1 MKMRK
6 ADEKSEARLEQLR
19 AEAALRGKVESRGI
33 RPPGAPFPEASAEA
47 GYYGTALL
55 KPHQWTWEI
64 PLYFVIGGAAGA
76 SAVIGGVARL
86 TGEDRDLCRD
96 AAFVATAGAVVSTAL
111 LISDLGRPERF
122 LHMLR
127 VFKKQSPM
135 SVGAWTLVG
144 FAKASAATAFAD
156 WLESEGIGGRL
167 VRVIGNLSAAGA
179 AVTGAVIATYTGVLI
194 GATAVPVWNR
204 SIRTLPV
211 VFGVSGFGSAVAIL
225 EMLGHRQRALGWMG
239 GAVAVTETGFGI
251 AKELD
256 RDPALEP
263 VKSGVAGAMV
273 RGGAALTG
281 PVQLILRLSGK
292 RRAAGVAMLLG
303 SLLSRYGWMEAG
315 KVSARDPGVPLQL
328 DEFPSP
334 EKST

>member
-6 ADEKSEARLEQLR
+6 ADEKSEARLEQLKT
-19 AEAALRGKVESRGI
+19 EAALRGRVSDAGI
-33 RPPGAPFPEASAEA
+33 RPPGAPFPDATEQT

-64 PLYFVIGGAAGA
+64 PLYFMVGGAAGA
-76 SAVIGGVARL
+76 SAVLSAVARL
-86 TGEDRDLCRD
+86 TGEDRELWRD
-96 AAFVATAGAVVSTAL
+96 ASFIATTGAMVSTAL

-122 LHMLR
+122 LNMLR

-144 FAKASAATAFAD
+144 FAKASAATTFAD
-156 WLESEGIGGRL
+156 WLESEDIGGTP
-167 VRVIGNLSAAGA
+167 VRVIGNLSAMGA
-179 AVTGAVIATYTGVLI
+179 ALTGAVIATYTGVLI

-204 SIRTLPV
+204 SIRTLPMI
-211 VFGVSGFGSAVAIL
+211 FGASGLGSAVSIL
-225 EMLGHRQRALGWMG
+225 ELLGHRQRALQLLG
-239 GAVAVTETGFGI
+239 GAVAVAETGFGI

-256 RDPALEP
+256 QDPAFDA
-263 VKSGVAGAMV
+263 VKEGVPGAMV
-273 RGGAALTG
+273 RGGAALSG

-303 SLLSRYGWMEAG
+303 SLLTRYGWMEAG
-315 KVSARDPGVPLQL
+315 KVSARDPRVPLQL
-328 DEFPSP
+328 ENAASAPP
-334 EKST
+334 T